1 MKQTFVFLFLSLSY
15 AHSVLGVCRTDTLP
29 DRQLQRVEVYEG
41 KKRTQLRSSV
51 PLQSLSAEELKSLPV
66 LQVSDAA
73 KFFSGVQ
80 VKDYGGVGGLKTV
93 SVRSLGAQHTA
104 VAYDG
109 LLLTDGQTGQID
121 LGKFSMEQVQTITLA
136 NGQMDDLLQSARAL
150 ASGALLSL
158 ETRLP
163 EFSAQREYHVSS
175 RLTTGS
181 WGLFNPSCSFTAS
194 GPQQWVGG
202 VSAEWTQTD
211 GHYPF
216 DLRYGAGDAITE
228 RKKRNN
234 TDVRALR
241 LEAFT
246 AKRWNSGALWKWRA
260 YFYQSERGLPGATT
274 YYYDH
279 AAQRLDD
286 RNAFVQT
293 QYQQDFG
300 SRWSLKASAKWNGS
314 RQEYLDPDYKGSEGQ
329 TRNDYRQ
336 QEYYV
341 SAALRYRPITP
352 LAFAFS
358 TDGFAQTMEANL
370 TDFARP
376 RRYTWLSA
384 LSGKYTAGWVTLNAS
399 ALFTRVFERTLS
411 GASASDRSRLSPFA
425 SVVFTPFPKENLRL
439 RFFVKDIF
447 RMPTFN
453 DLYYGTVGT
462 RTLKPEK
469 ALQYNAGVTY
479 EKAVARW
486 LPQLA
491 FTVDAYYNRVSD
503 KIVAIPTKN
512 LFIWSMVNLGKVDIR
527 GVDVTAQG
535 LFRLHQDWQFRL
547 SGNYTYQRALDVT
560 SDEPGT
566 AESLTYG
573 HQIPY
578 TPRVYAS
585 GTAALSTPW
594 GELSYA
600 LLYSGK
606 RYALGQNIAAN
617 RLDPYTDHSLTYRY
631 NRSWGKH
638 SAALLVE
645 CLNLADKNYEIVKN
659 FPMPGRSF
667 RVTLTYQ
674 Y

>member
-1 MKQTFVFLFLSLSY
+1 MKQTFVFFFLLPFC
-15 AHSVLGVCRTDTLP
+15 AFPLRGVCQTDTVA
-29 DRQLQRVEVYEG
+29 DHRLQRVEVLED
-41 KKRTQLRSSV
+41 KKRTELRSSV
-51 PLQSLSAEELKSLPV
+51 PYQSLSSDDLKRLPA
-66 LQVSDAA
+66 LQVSDAVKHFA
-73 KFFSGVQ
+73 GVQ

-104 VAYDG
+104 VSYDG
-109 LLLTDGQTGQID
+109 LMLTDGQTGQID
-121 LGKFSMEQVQTITLA
+121 LGRFSMEQVQTVALV
-136 NGQMDDLLQSARAL
+136 NGQSDELLQSARAL
-150 ASGALLSL
+150 ASGAVLML
-158 ETRLP
+158 ETPLP
-163 EFSAQREYHVSS
+163 DFSTPRRYQVRS

-181 WGLFNPSCSFTAS
+181 WGLFNPSCSFNYTGTRRWTA
-194 GPQQWVGG
+194 GA
-202 VSAEWTQTD
+202 SAEWMQTD

-216 DLRYGAGDAITE
+216 ELRYGAGDALSE

-241 LEAFT
+241 LETFA
-246 AKRWNSGALWKWRA
+246 AKQWSTGAVWKWRA
-260 YFYQSERGLPGATT
+260 YYYQSRRGLPGATT

-279 AAQRLDD
+279 AAQRLND

-293 QYQQDFG
+293 QYRQDFDAH
-300 SRWSLKASAKWNGS
+300 WSLLASAKWNWS
-314 RQEYLDPDYKGSEGQ
+314 RQGYLDPDYKGVEGQ

-336 QEYYV
+336 QEYYA

-352 LAFAFS
+352 LAFSFS
-358 TDGFAQTMEANL
+358 TDGFVQTLEANL

-384 LSGKYTAGWVTLNAS
+384 LSGKYTTGWATLTAS
-399 ALFTRVFERTLS
+399 ALLTRVFERALS
-411 GASASDRSRLSPFA
+411 GEAASDQTRLSPFA
-425 SVVFTPFPKENLRL
+425 SVVFTPFRRENLRL

-453 DLYYGTVGT
+453 DLYYGTIGT
-462 RTLKPEK
+462 RTLKPER
-469 ALQYNAGVTY
+469 ALQYNVGLTY

-486 LPQLA
+486 LPRLS
-491 FTVDAYYNRVSD
+491 FTADAYYNRVSD

-512 LFIWSMVNLGKVDIR
+512 LFIWSMVNLGKVDICGIDLTGELDFR
-527 GVDVTAQG
+527 IRQG
-535 LFRLHQDWQFRL
+535 WHLRLN
-547 SGNYTYQRALDVT
+547 GNYTYQRALDVT
-560 SDEPGT
+560 SNEPGT
-566 AESLTYG
+566 AESLTYR

-585 GTAALSTPW
+585 GGAALVAPW

-600 LLYSGK
+600 LLFSGK

-617 RLDPYTDHSLTYRY
+617 RLEPYTDHSLTYRY
-631 NRSWGKH
+631 EWTHRAHTVG
-638 SAALLVE
+638 LQVE
-645 CLNLADKNYEIVKN
+645 ALNLAGKNYEIIKN

-667 RVTLTYQ
+667 RATVTYQ